1 MSHLTLALDAMGGDH
16 GPSITV
22 PAALQALHSHPHLKI
37 QLFGLEQELTPL
49 LDKSLPAT
57 LTDRISIHHADDV
70 VSMGDKPSFALRN
83 RRQSS
88 MRLALNAVAD
98 GHADA
103 CVSAGNTGAL
113 MSMAKFV
120 LKTLPGIERPALIA
134 ALPTEVGKRV
144 HMLDLGANINC
155 DSETLFQFA
164 LMGHVLAQQVE
175 QIERPKI
182 ALLNIGEEETKGN
195 DQIKQTAQL
204 LLDSDDIHFVG
215 YIEGRDIFTGNV
227 DVVVCDGFVGN
238 VCLKTCEGLSQFI
251 IKEFKRRFKPKGW
264 LKFLLPFVLPTLSRM
279 LKGMNPDQYNGASLL
294 GLRGIVVKSHG
305 NADLKAFQHAID
317 EAIVEMERQVPKR
330 IKDQLEAALLD
341 KHC

>member
-22 PAALQALHSHPHLKI
+22 PAAVQALQSHPNLHI
-37 QLFGLEQELTPL
+37 QLFGQEQKLSYALNQISLGDLE
-49 LDKSLPAT
+49 
-57 LTDRISIHHADDV
+57 DRIQIVHAPDV
-70 VSMGDKPSFALRN
+70 VDMRDKPSYALRH
-83 RRQSS
+83 RRESS
-88 MRLALNAVAD
+88 MRLALNAVSD
-98 GHADA
+98 GAADA

-120 LKTLPGIERPALIA
+120 LKTLPGIERPALVA
-134 ALPTEVGKRV
+134 ALPTQVGKKV

-164 LMGHVLAQQVE
+164 QMGHVLVQQVE
-175 QIERPKI
+175 GIERPRV

-204 LLDSDDIHFVG
+204 LQECDDIHFVG

-238 VCLKTCEGLSQFI
+238 VCLKTCEGVSEFI
-251 IKEFKRRFKPKGW
+251 IKEFKQRFKPKGW
-264 LKFLLPFVLPTLSRM
+264 MRLILPFVLPTLSRM
-279 LKGMNPDQYNGASLL
+279 MKGMNPDQYNGASLL

-305 NADLKAFQHAID
+305 NADLKAFRHAID
-317 EAIVEMERQVPKR
+317 EAVIEMERQVPKR

-341 KHC
+341 KHS